1 MGWRVSWYKADKNEP
16 IKFITEDYGDGETY
30 TYPEVN
36 GECVANNQGTEFWLK
51 LKDDEEF
58 KKEIECLKEDDDC
71 DYYSITKEGFKQIIL
86 AYRERIIE
94 YHKQALENEED
105 PTLIEKDWGRCSDT
119 PKSLI
124 ESELREWQASYKD
137 KNDELHYFN
146 IDLTDKDRVSGS
158 WKYKYAIFDMIY
170 VYKTFDWENY
180 VMVVYGG

>member
-94 YHKQALENEED
+94 
-105 PTLIEKDWGRCSDT
+105 
-119 PKSLI
+119 
-124 ESELREWQASYKD
+124 
-137 KNDELHYFN
+137 
-146 IDLTDKDRVSGS
+146 
-158 WKYKYAIFDMIY
+158 
-170 VYKTFDWENY
+170 
-180 VMVVYGG
+180 